1 MKIKLFGLVVILS
14 FFNVA
19 FADSVIEK
27 RTIPR
32 RSAIQ
37 STNMVFT
44 SSSERPVYNVYNS
57 AIKEIQNKISQNP
70 NDYSYYV
77 ALIELYIKSNQNKQ
91 AYEELV
97 FLNNLAMKNKL
108 STKDIKSVD
117 ELRTTLSKSVRYE
130 RNLFWLYINLAM
142 TNLIMQDSES
152 AIQCIVSAS
161 RNISDAKVLVD
172 ALGKVFDFTGD
183 YNSAIQTIDKILLAN
198 PSNIELRKHKANYLV
213 QIGKTEDAV
222 KEMVQ
227 VLLIQPNDN
236 DTKYSMLKLLISQSA
251 SEKDILKKLY
261 PNKVVD
267 YQNAYFDIAELFMQ
281 NNDLN
286 NAKEY
291 AAKLVKKYP
300 ENANGYILLSE
311 IYKKEGNL
319 KDSMEALSYVRDKAD
334 NNEQISK
341 YNVLLAK
348 LSDQPT
354 KEADSLM
361 NNGLYA
367 QALNVLESS
376 DQNNLYVILG
386 MARAN
391 YFLENKQTS
400 FELLNKAM
408 SLYPNNPDVFYYFA
422 YILFNEGDIESSRN
436 YLSQAFKVN
445 PNHQFSLHLLDV
457 LNKFDSDKYVTQII
471 SAFEAQNYE
480 ESMRLINEALSINKK
495 DSGLYYYQGLTYI
508 AMNNYA
514 AATAPLY
521 KAIDLDKKN
530 TLAYFYLGLSF
541 DNLSE
546 PDNALAYY
554 RKFIEL
560 LPSDDY
566 GESEKL
572 NYAKSRIEKL
582 SK

>member
-1 MKIKLFGLVVILS
+1 MKIKIFGLVIILS

-27 RTIPR
+27 RTMPR

-44 SSSERPVYNVYNS
+44 SAPEKQTYNVYSS

-70 NDYSYYV
+70 NDYSYNV
-77 ALIELYIKSNQNKQ
+77 ALVSLYIKANQHKQ

-108 STKDIKSVD
+108 SSKDIKAVD

-130 RNLFWLYINLAM
+130 RNWFWLYINLAM

-152 AIQCIVSAS
+152 AKQCIISAS
-161 RNISDAKVLVD
+161 RNMTDVGIFID
-172 ALGKVFDFTGD
+172 ALAKVFDFTGD
-183 YNSAIQTIDKILLAN
+183 YNSAIETIDKILLSN
-198 PSNIELRKHKANYLV
+198 PSNIDLRKHKANYLV
-213 QIGKTEDAV
+213 QIGKTEEAI

-227 VLLIQPNDN
+227 ALLIQPNDS
-236 DTKYSMLKLLISQSA
+236 DTKYSMLKLLTMKGTE
-251 SEKDILKKLY
+251 EKDILRKLY
-261 PNKVVD
+261 PNQAVD
-267 YQNAYFDIAELFMQ
+267 YQKAYLEIAELFMK
-281 NNDLN
+281 NNELKK
-286 NAKEY
+286 AKEY
-291 AAKLVKKYP
+291 AAKLVKRYP

-319 KDSMEALSYVRDKAD
+319 KDSIEALAYVRDKAD
-334 NNEQISK
+334 NNEQISR

-348 LSDQPT
+348 LSDQPV

-391 YFLENKQTS
+391 YFLDNKQAA
-400 FELLNKAM
+400 FELLNKSM

-422 YILFNEGDIESSRN
+422 YIFYKEGDIESARN
-436 YLSQAFKVN
+436 YTNQALKIN
-445 PNHQFSLHLLDV
+445 PEHSFSKQLVDV
-457 LNKFDSDKYVTQII
+457 LNKADSDKYV
-471 SAFEAQNYE
+471 
-480 ESMRLINEALSINKK
+480 
-495 DSGLYYYQGLTYI
+495 LT
-508 AMNNYA
+508 
-514 AATAPLY
+514 
-521 KAIDLDKKN
+521 
-530 TLAYFYLGLSF
+530 F
-541 DNLSE
+541 
-546 PDNALAYY
+546 
-554 RKFIEL
+554 
-560 LPSDDY
+560 
-566 GESEKL
+566 
-572 NYAKSRIEKL
+572 
-582 SK
+582 

>member
-77 ALIELYIKSNQNKQ
+77 ALIELYLKSNQNKQ

-108 STKDIKSVD
+108 SAKDIKSVD
-117 ELRTTLSKSVRYE
+117 ELRTMLSKSVRYE

-152 AIQCIVSAS
+152 AIQCIISAS
-161 RNISDAKVLVD
+161 RNISDEKVLVD

-236 DTKYSMLKLLISQSA
+236 DTKYSMLKLLTSQSA

-471 SAFEAQNYE
+471 SAFDAQNYE

>member
-14 FFNVA
+14 FCNMA
-19 FADSVIEK
+19 FADSVIER

-44 SSSERPVYNVYNS
+44 STPEKPAYNVYNS
-57 AIKEIQNKISQNP
+57 AISEIQSKISQNP
-70 NDYSYYV
+70 EDYSYYP
-77 ALIELYIKSNQNKQ
+77 ALIELYIKSNQHKQ

-108 STKDIKSVD
+108 SSKDIKAVD
-117 ELRTTLSKSVRYE
+117 ELRTMLSKSVRYE

-142 TNLIMQDSES
+142 TNLIMQDSED
-152 AIQCIVSAS
+152 AKQCIISAS
-161 RNISDAKVLVD
+161 RNISDAQILVD

-183 YNSAIQTIDKILLAN
+183 YNSAIQTIDKILLSN
-198 PSNIELRKHKANYLV
+198 PSNVELRKHKANYLV
-213 QIGKTEDAV
+213 QIGKTDEAT
-222 KEMVQ
+222 KELGQ

-236 DTKYSMLKLLISQSA
+236 DAKYSMLKLLTDQSA
-251 SEKDILKKLY
+251 NEKDILKKLY
-261 PNKVVD
+261 PNQVVD
-267 YQNAYFDIAELFMQ
+267 YQKAYMDIAELFMQ
-281 NNDLN
+281 NNNLN
-286 NAKEY
+286 FAKEY

-319 KDSMEALSYVRDKAD
+319 KDSIEALSYVRDKAD

-348 LSDQPT
+348 LSDQPV

-422 YILFNEGDIESSRN
+422 YIFYNEGDIDSARN
-436 YLSQAFKVN
+436 YLSQAFKIN
-445 PNHQFSLHLLDV
+445 PEHKFSHALLDV
-457 LNKFDSDKYVTQII
+457 LNKVDSDKYVGQII
-471 SAFEAQNYE
+471 SSFEAQNYD
-480 ESMRLINEALSINKK
+480 ESMRLINEALKINKK

-521 KAIDLDKKN
+521 KAIDLDKNN
-530 TLAYFYLGLSF
+530 TLAYFYLGLAF

-560 LPSDDY
+560 LPNDDY

>member
-1 MKIKLFGLVVILS
+1 MKIKIFGLVIILS

-27 RTIPR
+27 RTMPR

-37 STNMVFT
+37 STNMIFT
-44 SSSERPVYNVYNS
+44 SSPEKPIYNVYSS
-57 AIKEIQNKISQNP
+57 AIKEIQDKISQNP
-70 NDYSYYV
+70 NDYSYNV
-77 ALIELYIKSNQNKQ
+77 ALVSLYIKANQHKQ

-108 STKDIKSVD
+108 SSKDIKAVD
-117 ELRTTLSKSVRYE
+117 ELRTMLSKSVRYE
-130 RNLFWLYINLAM
+130 RNWFWLYINLAM
-142 TNLIMQDSES
+142 TNLIMQDSE
-152 AIQCIVSAS
+152 AAKQCIISAS
-161 RNISDAKVLVD
+161 RNMTDAGIFID
-172 ALGKVFDFTGD
+172 ALAKVFDFTGD
-183 YNSAIQTIDKILLAN
+183 YNSAIETIDKILLSN
-198 PSNIELRKHKANYLV
+198 PSNIDLRKHKANYLV
-213 QIGKTEDAV
+213 QIGKTEEAI

-227 VLLIQPNDN
+227 VLLIQPNDS
-236 DTKYSMLKLLISQSA
+236 DTKYSMLKLLTMKGA
-251 SEKDILKKLY
+251 EEKDILRKLY
-261 PNKVVD
+261 PNQAVD
-267 YQNAYFDIAELFMQ
+267 YQKAYLEIAELFMK
-281 NNDLN
+281 NNELKK
-286 NAKEY
+286 AKEY

-319 KDSMEALSYVRDKAD
+319 KDSIEALAYVRDKAD
-334 NNEQISK
+334 NNEQISR

-348 LSDQPT
+348 LSDQPV

-391 YFLENKQTS
+391 YFLDNKQAA
-400 FELLNKAM
+400 FELLNKSM

-422 YILFNEGDIESSRN
+422 YIFYKEGDIESARN
-436 YLSQAFKVN
+436 YTNQALKIN
-445 PNHQFSLHLLDV
+445 PEHSFSKQLVDV
-457 LNKFDSDKYVTQII
+457 LNKADSDKYVNQII
-471 SAFEAQNYE
+471 SSFEAQNYD
-480 ESMRLINEALSINKK
+480 ESMRLINEALKINKK

-521 KAIDLDKKN
+521 KAIELDKN
-530 TLAYFYLGLSF
+530 NNLAYFYLGLAF

-560 LPSDDY
+560 LPKDDY

>member
-1 MKIKLFGLVVILS
+1 MKIKIFGLVIILS

-27 RTIPR
+27 RTMPR

-37 STNMVFT
+37 STNMIFT
-44 SSSERPVYNVYNS
+44 SSPEKPIYNVYSS
-57 AIKEIQNKISQNP
+57 AIKEIQDKISQNP
-70 NDYSYYV
+70 NDYSYNV
-77 ALIELYIKSNQNKQ
+77 ALVSLYIKANQHKQ

-108 STKDIKSVD
+108 SSKDIKAVD
-117 ELRTTLSKSVRYE
+117 ELRTMLSKSVRYE
-130 RNLFWLYINLAM
+130 RNWFWLYINLAM
-142 TNLIMQDSES
+142 TNLIMQDSE
-152 AIQCIVSAS
+152 AAKQCIISAS
-161 RNISDAKVLVD
+161 RNMTDAGIFID
-172 ALGKVFDFTGD
+172 ALAKVFDFTGD
-183 YNSAIQTIDKILLAN
+183 YNSAIETIDKILLSN
-198 PSNIELRKHKANYLV
+198 PSNIDLRKHKANYLV
-213 QIGKTEDAV
+213 QIGKTEEAI

-227 VLLIQPNDN
+227 VLLIQPNDS
-236 DTKYSMLKLLISQSA
+236 DTKYSMLKLLTMKGA
-251 SEKDILKKLY
+251 EEKDILRKLY
-261 PNKVVD
+261 PNQAVD
-267 YQNAYFDIAELFMQ
+267 YQKAYLEIAELFMK
-281 NNDLN
+281 NNELKK
-286 NAKEY
+286 AKEY

-319 KDSMEALSYVRDKAD
+319 KDSIEALAYVRDKAD
-334 NNEQISK
+334 NNEQISR

-348 LSDQPT
+348 LSDQPV

-391 YFLENKQTS
+391 YFLDNKQAA
-400 FELLNKAM
+400 FELLNKSM

-422 YILFNEGDIESSRN
+422 YIFYKEGDIESARN
-436 YLSQAFKVN
+436 YTNQALKIN
-445 PNHQFSLHLLDV
+445 PEHSFSKQLVDV
-457 LNKFDSDKYVTQII
+457 LNKADSDKYVNQII
-471 SAFEAQNYE
+471 SSFEAQNYD
-480 ESMRLINEALSINKK
+480 ESMRLINEALKINKK

-521 KAIDLDKKN
+521 KAIVLIRR
-530 TLAYFYLGLSF
+530 L
-541 DNLSE
+541 
-546 PDNALAYY
+546 
-554 RKFIEL
+554 
-560 LPSDDY
+560 
-566 GESEKL
+566 
-572 NYAKSRIEKL
+572 
-582 SK
+582 

>member
-1 MKIKLFGLVVILS
+1 MKIKLLGLVVILS

-236 DTKYSMLKLLISQSA
+236 DTKYSMLKLLTSQSA

-445 PNHQFSLHLLDV
+445 PNHQFSLHLLDA

>member
-198 PSNIELRKHKANYLV
+198 PSNIELRKHKANYLI

-236 DTKYSMLKLLISQSA
+236 DTKYSMLKLLTSQSA

>member
-1 MKIKLFGLVVILS
+1 MKIKIFGFVFLLS

-27 RTIPR
+27 RTMPR

-44 SSSERPVYNVYNS
+44 SSPEKPAYNVYSS
-57 AIKEIQNKISQNP
+57 AIKEIQDKISQNP
-70 NDYSYYV
+70 NDYSYYPS
-77 ALIELYIKSNQNKQ
+77 LIELYIKSNKHKQ

-108 STKDIKSVD
+108 SSKDIKAVN

-130 RNLFWLYINLAM
+130 RNWFWLYINLAM
-142 TNLIMQDSES
+142 TNLIMQDSE
-152 AIQCIVSAS
+152 AAKQCIISAS
-161 RNISDAKVLVD
+161 RNISDAQILVD

-183 YNSAIQTIDKILLAN
+183 YNSAIQTIDKILLSN
-198 PSNIELRKHKANYLV
+198 PSNLDLRKHKANYLV
-213 QIGKTEDAV
+213 QIGKNEEAV
-222 KEMVQ
+222 KEMIQ
-227 VLLIQPNDN
+227 VLLLQPNDK
-236 DTKYSMLKLLISQSA
+236 DTKYSLLKLLTSQCVQ
-251 SEKDILKKLY
+251 EKEILKKLY
-261 PNKVVD
+261 PNQVVD
-267 YQNAYFDIAELFMQ
+267 YQKAYLDIAELFMQ
-281 NNDLN
+281 NNELKL
-286 NAKEY
+286 AKEY

-319 KDSMEALSYVRDKAD
+319 KDSIEALAYVRDKAD
-334 NNEQISK
+334 TNEQISR

-348 LSDQPT
+348 LSDQPV

-361 NNGLYA
+361 NNGLYS

-391 YFLENKQTS
+391 YFLDNKQTA
-400 FELLNKAM
+400 FELLNKSM

-422 YILFNEGDIESSRN
+422 YIFYKEGDIESARN
-436 YLSQAFKVN
+436 YINQALKIN
-445 PNHQFSLHLLDV
+445 PEHSFSKQLVDV
-457 LNKFDSDKYVTQII
+457 LNKADSDKYVNQII
-471 SAFEAQNYE
+471 SSFDAQNYD
-480 ESMRLINEALSINKK
+480 ESMRLINEALKINKK

-514 AATAPLY
+514 ASTAPLY
-521 KAIDLDKKN
+521 KAIELDKN
-530 TLAYFYLGLSF
+530 NNLAYFYLGLAF

-560 LPSDDY
+560 LPKDDY

>member
-1 MKIKLFGLVVILS
+1 MKIKLLGLVVILS

-236 DTKYSMLKLLISQSA
+236 DTKYSMLKLLTSQSA

-471 SAFEAQNYE
+471 SAFDAQNYE

>member
-108 STKDIKSVD
+108 STKDVKSVD

-236 DTKYSMLKLLISQSA
+236 DTKYSMLKLLTSQSA

-471 SAFEAQNYE
+471 SAFDAQNYE

>member
-213 QIGKTEDAV
+213 Q
-222 KEMVQ
+222 M
-227 VLLIQPNDN
+227 
-236 DTKYSMLKLLISQSA
+236 
-251 SEKDILKKLY
+251 KK
-261 PNKVVD
+261 
-267 YQNAYFDIAELFMQ
+267 
-281 NNDLN
+281 
-286 NAKEY
+286 
-291 AAKLVKKYP
+291 
-300 ENANGYILLSE
+300 
-311 IYKKEGNL
+311 
-319 KDSMEALSYVRDKAD
+319 
-334 NNEQISK
+334 
-341 YNVLLAK
+341 
-348 LSDQPT
+348 
-354 KEADSLM
+354 
-361 NNGLYA
+361 
-367 QALNVLESS
+367 
-376 DQNNLYVILG
+376 
-386 MARAN
+386 
-391 YFLENKQTS
+391 
-400 FELLNKAM
+400 
-408 SLYPNNPDVFYYFA
+408 
-422 YILFNEGDIESSRN
+422 
-436 YLSQAFKVN
+436 
-445 PNHQFSLHLLDV
+445 
-457 LNKFDSDKYVTQII
+457 
-471 SAFEAQNYE
+471 
-480 ESMRLINEALSINKK
+480 
-495 DSGLYYYQGLTYI
+495 
-508 AMNNYA
+508 
-514 AATAPLY
+514 
-521 KAIDLDKKN
+521 
-530 TLAYFYLGLSF
+530 
-541 DNLSE
+541 
-546 PDNALAYY
+546 
-554 RKFIEL
+554 
-560 LPSDDY
+560 
-566 GESEKL
+566 
-572 NYAKSRIEKL
+572 
-582 SK
+582 

>member
-1 MKIKLFGLVVILS
+1 MKIKLFGLVIILS

-236 DTKYSMLKLLISQSA
+236 DTKYSMLKLLTSQSA

-445 PNHQFSLHLLDV
+445 PNHQFSLHLLDA

-471 SAFEAQNYE
+471 SAFDAQNYE